1 MADGDRSFG
10 VGELMGFI
18 LEGAVWKGTAIF
30 GSIGPTEIILLLIL
44 ALILLGP
51 SKLPE
56 LARSLGQ
63 AINEFKRATS
73 QAMET
78 SPATPAP
85 AQAQVQEV
93 APAKR
98 EKSVRELARELGI
111 DTTGKT
117 DEEIEKE
124 ILALVKKKESSE

>member
-1 MADGDRSFG
+1 
-10 VGELMGFI
+10 MGFI

-85 AQAQVQEV
+85 APAPAQVQEV

-124 ILALVKKKESSE
+124 IIALVKKRESSE

>member
-1 MADGDRSFG
+1 M
-10 VGELMGFI
+10 MGFI

-51 SKLPE
+51 RKLPE

-85 AQAQVQEV
+85 AQAQAQAQVQEV

-98 EKSVRELARELGI
+98 EKSIRELARELGI

-124 ILALVKKKESSE
+124 ILALVKEKESSE

>member
-1 MADGDRSFG
+1 M
-10 VGELMGFI
+10 MGFI

-63 AINEFKRATS
+63 AINEFKKATS

-78 SPATPAP
+78 TPATSAP
-85 AQAQVQEV
+85 AQVQEV
-93 APAKR
+93 APARR

-124 ILALVKKKESSE
+124 IIALVKKESSE

>member
-1 MADGDRSFG
+1 
-10 VGELMGFI
+10 MGFV
-18 LEGAVWKGTAIF
+18 LEGAAWKGTAIF

-78 SPATPAP
+78 APATPAP

-93 APAKR
+93 APARR

-117 DEEIEKE
+117 DEELEKE
-124 ILALVKKKESSE
+124 IIALVKKSSSE